1 MALSGK
7 VSKFL
12 NNNSDIVLFNR
23 AMVIA
28 GLIGLFSGASVAQL
42 YSHDDRLENS
52 IVTLLT
58 EYGFDIPVFC
68 IMLYVEK
75 RAKYRDPITG
85 KSDKSHIKWDMKKLV
100 ISLVVSEGNYCVT
113 KVSLQYIFLL
123 FTEPYQ
129 ASLISSIIGWISF
142 FILINALNKTLGFFR
157 KQNDT

>member
-52 IVTLLT
+52 IITLLT